1 MDLVTVVNGFGLV
14 YFKLPLVIAHWVF
27 PLMENVDR
35 KKKKLI
41 LGQWKRPGVGQGPN
55 SKLQADK
62 KDADQYIR
70 LSETEGKRGRTLI
83 PIMPPNLR
91 TLVAKC
97 RGGMDSLLRFSSSTA
112 SNAPEIKSL
121 LLAEIK
127 NPNHMCRAWIWLL
140 HHLATHPTLWISPH
154 AVEKYG
160 RGSPGCLVFAN
171 QKLKILIS
179 LVSCKSLQWLCSCFW
194 KIKKKVKLM
203 YGLQLLSFCLV
214 LFWW

>member
-1 MDLVTVVNGFGLV
+1 MCLCFSFVSIIEI
-14 YFKLPLVIAHWVF
+14 PLVIAHWVF

-112 SNAPEIKSL
+112 SNAPEIKTL
-121 LLAEIK
+121 LLAEIT
-127 NPNHMCRAWIWLL
+127 NPNLFTCAGLGYGCYTTWQLIQLYEYRR
-140 HHLATHPTLWISPH
+140 TLWRNM
-154 AVEKYG
+154 VEE
-160 RGSPGCLVFAN
+160 
-171 QKLKILIS
+171 
-179 LVSCKSLQWLCSCFW
+179 
-194 KIKKKVKLM
+194 
-203 YGLQLLSFCLV
+203 V
-214 LFWW
+214 LDAWSSQTKN